1 MPYLQVSIRTRE
13 ECVYGYSKER
23 VVSDSIPLLFLVWV
37 FFFHVKCSVSSALIL
52 LLDCSITILIAGEGK
67 EVNSLCNQL

>member
-1 MPYLQVSIRTRE
+1 MYMDIVR
-13 ECVYGYSKER
+13 KE
-23 VVSDSIPLLFLVWV
+23 LFLTRFHYFSSYGF